1 VQLYAKGKYPYPN
14 LAAMIRNF
22 FTVAIRNFLRQKF
35 YSFINLF
42 GLASGLIC
50 ALFIYLWVNDELS
63 KDKFHK
69 DSDRI
74 FQVVSNLQF
83 NEGETLTWDI
93 TPGPLGELISDNFP
107 EVELAV
113 RTMDNNNQ
121 LFQYKDNAFYE
132 SGYFADPGFFKLF
145 SFKIL
150 QGVPNTDSAN
160 ISSISISQKLS
171 TKLFGSEDP
180 IGKTVKINNSR
191 DYAIAAVFEDV
202 GTESSLAFDF
212 ILPMEVYKKNR
223 GTGFNWGNFDHP
235 LYLKIADASK
245 VEDLRNKINEESAK
259 AVKAAGNGGGGNY
272 YLQPFTERYLNSQ
285 FENGQPV
292 GGRIKYVQIFSIV
305 AVFILAI
312 ACINFMNMA
321 TAKAATRSKEVGVRK
336 VVGAQRKSLVL
347 QFIAESTFISF
358 LAMVI
363 AVAVVYLMLPLF
375 NSIVSKEI
383 SLQLFE
389 PKFLVTVIL
398 IVLVTGLLAGSYP
411 AFYLSSYQ
419 PAQVLKGGSAQATG
433 TSLRKV
439 LVVFQ
444 FALTVILI
452 ACSLVVY
459 NQIEFIR
466 NKNIGYDRESLINF
480 SARGNLFKQF
490 EAFKTEALQF
500 PGIISVGKSNSTL
513 VEVGNQNGS
522 VEWQGKDPNSQVFFR
537 TVVVDYDFIETMGLT
552 VVEGRSFKKE
562 FQDTAS
568 FIISRTAADVMGMN
582 DPVGESLTQWGN
594 KGTIVGVI
602 EDFHSRSM
610 HEAIDPIVLM
620 CRPDWTGNIF
630 VRFDG
635 TKTKEAV
642 QHLSGLYKKF
652 NPEYPFAYSFVDDD
666 FEKLYNN
673 EKVTGSLAL
682 GFTIMAIIISGL
694 GLLGLAA
701 YTAERK
707 RKEISIRKTLGAT
720 VAGIVSMMSRDF
732 IVLSSIAAII
742 GCPVAYFLMEKFL
755 EGYAYHTTPGWEL
768 FIITAGAVLLMSL
781 ITVIFQVTKA
791 AVANPVDA
799 LRNE

>member
-1 VQLYAKGKYPYPN
+1 
-14 LAAMIRNF
+14 MIKNF

-42 GLASGLIC
+42 GLTSGLIC

-63 KDKFHK
+63 KDKFHR

-83 NEGETLTWDI
+83 NEGEILTWPI
-93 TPGPLGELISDNFP
+93 TPGPLADFIRDNFP
-107 EVELAV
+107 EVEMSV
-113 RTMDNNNQ
+113 RTMNSSNQ
-121 LFQYKDNAFYE
+121 LFQYGDNAFME
-132 SGYFADPGFFKLF
+132 SGLYADPEFFKLF

-150 QGVPNTDSAN
+150 QGVPNTDTAN
-160 ISSISISQKLS
+160 ISSISISNKLA
-171 TKLFGSEDP
+171 TKLFGNEDP
-180 IGKTVKINNSR
+180 IGKVVKVSNQT
-191 DYAIAAVFEDV
+191 DYTIAAVFEKP
-202 GTESSLAFDF
+202 GTESSLVFDY

-223 GTGFNWGNFDHP
+223 GNGWHWGNYDHP
-235 LYLKIADASK
+235 LYIKLADASK
-245 VEDLRNKINEESAK
+245 AEETRNKINSERTK
-259 AVKAAGNGGGGNY
+259 AIAAGGGTGSANF
-272 YLQPFTERYLNSQ
+272 YLQPFTDYYLNSQ
-285 FENGQPV
+285 YENGSPV
-292 GGRIKYVQIFSIV
+292 GGKIKFVQIFSIV
-305 AVFILAI
+305 AVFILTI

-321 TAKAATRSKEVGVRK
+321 TAKAAARAKEVGVRK
-336 VVGAQRKSLVL
+336 VVGAQRKSLVF
-347 QFIAESTFISF
+347 QFIAESTFLSF
-358 LAMVI
+358 LAMII

-375 NSIVSKEI
+375 NSLVSKEI
-383 SLQLFE
+383 SLHLFE
-389 PKFLVTVIL
+389 PQFLLIVIL

-419 PAQVLKGGSAQATG
+419 PAQVLKGGSAQASG
-433 TSLRKV
+433 TSLRKA
-439 LVVFQ
+439 LVIFQ

-500 PGIISVGKSNSTL
+500 PGITNIGKSNSTL
-513 VEVGNQNGS
+513 VQVQNQNGS
-522 VEWQGKDPNSQVFFR
+522 VSWQGKDPNSQIFFR
-537 TVVVDYDFIETMGLT
+537 TVVVDYDFIETMGLKIS
-552 VVEGRSFKKE
+552 EGRSFKKE

-568 FIISRTAADVMGMN
+568 FIISRTAADIMGMN
-582 DPVGESLTQWGN
+582 DPIGQQLTQWGN
-594 KGTIVGVI
+594 NGTIVGVI
-602 EDFHSRSM
+602 EDFHSRSL
-610 HEAIDPIVLM
+610 HEPIDPIVLM

-630 VRFDG
+630 VRFEG
-635 TKTKEAV
+635 TKAQEVVK
-642 QHLSGLYKKF
+642 HLSALHKKYL
-652 NPEYPFAYSFVDDD
+652 PEYPFTYSFVDDD
-666 FEKLYNN
+666 FERLYNN

-720 VAGIVSMMSRDF
+720 VTGIVSMMSRDF
-732 IVLSSIAAII
+732 IVLSTIAAMV
-742 GCPVAYFLMEKFL
+742 GCPIAYFFMQKFL

-768 FIITAGAVLLMSL
+768 FVITAGAVLAMSL
-781 ITVIFQVTKA
+781 LTVIFQVTKA
-791 AVANPVDA
+791 AIANPVDA